1 MFERYTERARR
12 VLFFARYEA
21 SQLGNISIE
30 TEHLLLGLIREGKG
44 LTSRIF
50 ARSHLSLENIRKEI
64 EGRTVF
70 REKVSTS
77 VEIPFSAETKRVL
90 QFAAEEA
97 DRLLHNYIGTEHLLL
112 GILRE
117 ERSVAASILME
128 KGMRLHTVREDIVQL
143 LNEKTTLTRAG
154 TADDESL
161 SAPFSPWVRGPQRPN
176 FLPSYDVHIMYSP
189 TAGTARVGSARE
201 WSLCGFTSKAAIA
214 AMWKTDESRIELP
227 PALATDQRYDIVV
240 KLPRD
245 EPREAIHTLVRQA
258 IEKQFGVQVTP
269 EDRSTDV
276 YVLTAPQGAGPAL
289 RSQPES
295 QGGAGFVVGFSTT
308 GEHQHGM
315 LAFPMDGFSLSGMP
329 VAIVVQIIEG
339 ILDRPVVDETG
350 LTGIYDL
357 ELRGSLEDRDAFIR
371 SLRDE
376 AGLIATPGRRDI
388 QVLVVRSQHEDHE
401 DHEGHEADPQG
412 PT

>member
-21 SQLGNISIE
+21 SQLGSISIE

-128 KGMRLHTVREDIVQL
+128 KGMRLNAVREDIVQL
-143 LNEKTTLTRAG
+143 LNEKTTLTRVKETPLLA
-154 TADDESL
+154 E
-161 SAPFSPWVRGPQRPN
+161 FSRD
-176 FLPSYDVHIMYSP
+176 L
-189 TAGTARVGSARE
+189 TE
-201 WSLCGFTSKAAIA
+201 A
-214 AMWKTDESRIELP
+214 AMKNQLDPLVGRHIELERVQQVLARRTKNNTVLIGEP
-227 PALATDQRYDIVV
+227 GVGKTAIVEGLAQRIVSGDVPDVLKTKRLVALDLAALVAGAKFRGEFEERLKAVLKDISEAEGQIILFIDELHTLVGAGAAEGSMDASNILKPALARGE
-240 KLPRD
+240 LR
-245 EPREAIHTLVRQA
+245 AIGATTLNEYKKY
-258 IEKQFGVQVTP
+258 IEK
-269 EDRSTDV
+269 D
-276 YVLTAPQGAGPAL
+276 PAL
-289 RSQPES
+289 ERRFQP
-295 QGGAGFVVGFSTT
+295 
-308 GEHQHGM
+308 
-315 LAFPMDGFSLSGMP
+315 
-329 VAIVVQIIEG
+329 
-339 ILDRPVVDETG
+339 
-350 LTGIYDL
+350 
-357 ELRGSLEDRDAFIR
+357 
-371 SLRDE
+371 
-376 AGLIATPGRRDI
+376 
-388 QVLVVRSQHEDHE
+388 VLVS
-401 DHEGHEADPQG
+401 
-412 PT
+412 